1 MGENGEENI
10 GQIISKVFIGESL
23 KKIDIMNWWIEKLI
37 REMHL
42 ENIIIT
48 SLHPF
53 LHLIIE

>member
-42 ENIIIT
+42 ENVPYIYEYET
-48 SLHPF
+48 LQTD
-53 LHLIIE
+53 E